1 MPWASAGS
9 DGGEAA
15 PLGSVS
21 ATARDFVGPSG
32 GTWVKLMSEEHQQC
46 LVRSRAE
53 PTWAGWSRAGCLSAQ
68 ELLQL
73 GHGFPW
79 KGWRWEEPRAG
90 FFIFHLCSLPSSCQ
104 QDECP
109 GRNDSGTALCD
120 CSPRG
125 WVQPPSSW
133 EGLLRQESGE
143 EGRCVPSPRA
153 CLCRST
159 RVKAPG
165 GISRGWWSVEMAL
178 HQYSSVS
185 KTGTSS
191 KHNSISAHQ

>member
-1 MPWASAGS
+1 MEGRLHPW
-9 DGGEAA
+9 
-15 PLGSVS
+15 V
-21 ATARDFVGPSG
+21 
-32 GTWVKLMSEEHQQC
+32 QC
-46 LVRSRAE
+46 LPLPGTLWDLLEVLRLNWWVRSINSAWSGAGQS
-53 PTWAGWSRAGCLSAQ
+53 PPWAGWSRAGCLSAQ

-79 KGWRWEEPRAG
+79 KGWRREVPRAG
-90 FFIFHLCSLPSSCQ
+90 FFIFHLCSLPSSRQ

-109 GRNDSGTALCD
+109 GRSDSGTALCD
-120 CSPRG
+120 CSPWG